1 MTPPNR
7 LPQARSF
14 KSLTVRAFATVAT
27 LSLLIALAAAPAQA
41 QYAQDSQPPY
51 PQSQYQPNPY
61 AGQYAQPQ
69 AYAQPSYA
77 QPNYAQPGYAQQ
89 TQPYPQQ
96 PNYQQ
101 PSYQQ
106 PYAQQPYPAPNQ
118 QYGQAPPDPFQSQS
132 PQSYD
137 QSQGYSPLDS
147 GPSQPPAQ
155 PLSPDQLEQLV
166 APIALYP
173 DALVAQVL
181 AAATY
186 PAQVV
191 GADHWLQAQGNA
203 PQDQIAYGANAQS
216 WDPSV
221 KALTAF
227 PQVLAQ
233 MDQNL
238 QWTTDLGNAYFN
250 QPQDVLQTVQ
260 VLRQRAQSAGTL
272 QSTPQEA
279 VNFNQGYIQIAP
291 VNPQVVYV
299 PSYNPWDVYGQPIQ
313 PYSGFSLWN
322 SLQSIGGSSA
332 VRFGL
337 GIAMSA
343 FNNTPFG
350 WAGWALN
357 WITQSVLFNHSNY
370 MSHSTTVAHW
380 NLGGERGFPSR
391 ASRGFDGYN
400 RSAGYARSGD
410 GFNHAYNGGNNR
422 GYERSPAQS
431 FVRPAVRTSG
441 AFGDNRTYNGYRA
454 SGETANRGYQQSNG
468 SAGPALQNNYAYN
481 RQPSSALSSRGQSYD
496 RSGYGSG
503 YGSTSY
509 GRSGSTYGSAYGAG
523 QNYAGRSG
531 STYSSAP
538 SQRAGFAQRSPQYG
552 VQSYSGGRSYA
563 SSMGR
568 NYAQSNAPRS
578 GGFFG
583 GRGESQKSYGSY
595 KAPKGYGGGKEF
607 KQSSHGSSHSGG
619 GHSGGGHH
627 GGHRL

>member
-1 MTPPNR
+1 MTPPQR
-7 LPQARSF
+7 LPQSRSF

-27 LSLLIALAAAPAQA
+27 FSLLIAVAAAPAQA
-41 QYAQDSQPPY
+41 QYAAQYAQGPQPPY

-61 AGQYAQPQ
+61 AGQYTQPQ
-69 AYAQPSYA
+69 AYAQPSYAQPSYAQPSYA

-89 TQPYPQQ
+89 
-96 PNYQQ
+96 

-106 PYAQQPYPAPNQ
+106 PRQYAQQPYSA
-118 QYGQAPPDPFQSQS
+118 PDPQYNQAS
-132 PQSYD
+132 PESYAPQAYD
-137 QSQGYSPLDS
+137 QGYSPLDS
-147 GPSQPPAQ
+147 GPNQPPAQ

-191 GADHWLQAQGNA
+191 GADHWLLAQGNA
-203 PQDQIAYGANAQS
+203 PQEQIAYGANSQS

-250 QPQDVLQTVQ
+250 QPQDVLQVVQ
-260 VLRQRAQSAGTL
+260 VLRQRAQSAGSL
-272 QSTPQEA
+272 QNTPQET
-279 VNFNQGYIQIAP
+279 VNSNQGYIQIAP

-299 PSYNPWDVYGQPIQ
+299 PSYNPWAVYGQPIQ

-322 SLQSIGGSSA
+322 SLQSIGGSIGGSSA

-343 FNNTPFG
+343 FSNTPFG

-357 WITQSVLFNHSNY
+357 WLTQSVLFNHSNY
-370 MSHSTTVAHW
+370 TSNSTSVAHW
-380 NLGGERGFPSR
+380 NLPNNGLLSRTPRGLN
-391 ASRGFDGYN
+391 GYN
-400 RSAGYARSGD
+400 RSGD
-410 GFNHAYNGGNNR
+410 GFNHAYNGGYNR

-431 FVRPAVRTSG
+431 FVRPSVRTSG
-441 AFGDNRTYNGYRA
+441 AFGDSRSYNGYRNN
-454 SGETANRGYQQSNG
+454 GETANRGYQQPNNF
-468 SAGPALQNNYAYN
+468 ARPAQQNNYAYN
-481 RQPSSALSSRGQSYD
+481 RQPSSVLSSRGQSYD
-496 RSGYGSG
+496 RSGSGSG
-503 YGSTSY
+503 YGSSYY
-509 GRSGSTYGSAYGAG
+509 GRSGSTYGSAYGSG
-523 QNYAGRSG
+523 QNYAGRS
-531 STYSSAP
+531 AP
-538 SQRAGFAQRSPQYG
+538 SQRTNFAQRSPQFG
-552 VQSYSGGRSYA
+552 GQSYSGGF
-563 SSMGR
+563 SSFGNR
-568 NYAQSNAPRS
+568 N
-578 GGFFG
+578 
-583 GRGESQKSYGSY
+583 ESQKSYGSY

-607 KQSSHGSSHSGG
+607 KQSSHGSGHSSG